1 MLNENVPT
9 IPSEK
14 VKKAFDWLDEK
25 EKQEMLKLLQGNGK
39 INITDLWEPGVENSW
54 EVQQSLQSFRKAWQE
69 KIYHISDDS
78 KESIVKAAEKI
89 PVNVETESDG
99 SRLIKFK
106 LWWKTWKILDPKLD
120 SHTDDG
126 YKSTGSYESI
136 NKITRNEVKL
146 WWMMWDDV
154 SKWENKKLAK
164 YVQEKQRE
172 WLHIAKIEDMKNLL
186 WELGKQANLSS
197 EADQIAMLMYLTW
210 MDWVYWLSMW
220 DDKKSNSKADS
231 RSKLLCIDDLR
242 WFDCNGDD
250 YYGASLCMIA
260 CE

>member
-9 IPSEK
+9 TPSEK

-39 INITDLWEPGVENSW
+39 VNITDLWEPGVENSW

-146 WWMMWDDV
+146 WWMKWDLIKDW
-154 SKWENKKLAK
+154 KNQKLK
-164 YVQEKQRE
+164 EYVKEKQEE
-172 WLHIAKIEDMKNLL
+172 WFHIPSENEMRKLL
-186 WELGKQANLSS
+186 GEIGKQINSDDLSN
-197 EADQIAMLMYLTW
+197 QIAMLMYLTGI
-210 MDWVYWLSMW
+210 DWHYWLSMRDW
-220 DDKKSNSKADS
+220 SSRYLQKCNNFYRDFDHYYYDSNDA
-231 RSKLLCIDDLR
+231 
-242 WFDCNGDD
+242 N
-250 YYGASLCMIA
+250 LCMIS